1 MDPEEDAVSDGH
13 DFQTIYDVLR
23 ERISLLDYPPGT
35 LLSENRLAAEF
46 GVSRTPIRRVL
57 HRLEFDGLVTV
68 TRGIGTIVTPID
80 MRYLAQVYALR
91 RKLLDLIGEGSAT
104 HVTAADL
111 ALLEDILERAR
122 SLNGQVAPR
131 TLAELYLRFNEGL
144 TRAIGNRPLREIADR
159 LFHQTSRVWHQLL
172 PELDMG
178 EEADAL
184 ADEVSGVLD
193 GLRARDM
200 ENVARVRR
208 HHFEAMLRRMNRH
221 LVGSELETPA
231 AIPEGG
237 ESALSS

>member
-1 MDPEEDAVSDGH
+1 MSDGH
-13 DFQTIYDVLR
+13 DFQTIYDALR

-68 TRGIGTIVTPID
+68 TRGIGTIVTPVD
-80 MRYLAQVYALR
+80 VRYLAQVYSLR
-91 RKLLDLIGEGSAT
+91 RKLLDLIGEGPAP

-111 ALLEDILERAR
+111 ALLEGILARAE
-122 SLNGQVAPR
+122 SLDPSVSPR

-172 PELDMG
+172 SELDMG
-178 EEADAL
+178 EESGAL
-184 ADEVSGVLD
+184 VSEVQGVLD
-193 GLRARDM
+193 GLRSRDM
-200 ENVARVRR
+200 EHVARVRR
-208 HHFEAMLRRMNRH
+208 CHFEAMLRRMNRH
-221 LVGSELETPA
+221 LVGSELETTTMTR
-231 AIPEGG
+231 EGG